1 MSNDKSIFEEIED
14 MQNTITLV
22 SDDGE
27 KETFFVLEETT
38 LNGENYLL
46 VTDSEDED
54 GECYLLKDTSGPNDP
69 EACYEFVE
77 EDGELDYIG
86 KIFSQLMSELGVDI
100 E

>member
-1 MSNDKSIFEEIED
+1 MSNDNIFDDIQN

-22 SDDGE
+22 SEDGE
-27 KETFFVLEETT
+27 AETFYVLEETT

-54 GECYLLKDTSGPNDP
+54 GDCFLLKDTSGPDDP

-77 EDGELDYIG
+77 EDGELDYMG
-86 KIFSQLMSELGVDI
+86 KIFSQLMSDLGVDI